1 MKVIFL
7 KDVKR
12 VGQHGEIKNVADGYA
27 ANFLFPQKLAEPA
40 TDEKVAQFEK
50 QKAARAAELAILE
63 EQQDKKVAS
72 LRGKKVTISARATE
86 KGGLFKTITTKDIAK
101 AILGEHSLEIGEDM
115 LHIADPI
122 KTVGEHKVTLQSKNQ
137 KAELGVIIKAGI

>member
-7 KDVKR
+7 KDVRR

-40 TDEKVAQFEK
+40 TEAKIAQFEK
-50 QKAARAAELAILE
+50 QKQEHAALLAKQE

-86 KGGLFKTITTKDIAK
+86 KGGLFKAITAKDVAK

-115 LHIADPI
+115 LHIPEPI
-122 KTVGEHKVTLQSKNQ
+122 KTIGEHKVSLVSKNQ
-137 KAELGVIIKAGI
+137 KAELAVIITAGL

>member
-7 KDVKR
+7 KDVRK
-12 VGQHGEIKNVADGYA
+12 VGQRGDIKNVADGYA

-40 TDEKVAQFEK
+40 TEAKIAQFEK
-50 QKAARAAELAILE
+50 EKQAHAAELAKQE

-86 KGGLFKTITTKDIAK
+86 KGGLFKAITAKDVVK
-101 AILGEHSLEIGEDM
+101 AILGEHALEISEDM
-115 LHIADPI
+115 LHLSDPI
-122 KTVGEHKVTLQSKNQ
+122 KTVGEHKVVVQSKNQ
-137 KAELGVIIKAGI
+137 KAELAILITAGL